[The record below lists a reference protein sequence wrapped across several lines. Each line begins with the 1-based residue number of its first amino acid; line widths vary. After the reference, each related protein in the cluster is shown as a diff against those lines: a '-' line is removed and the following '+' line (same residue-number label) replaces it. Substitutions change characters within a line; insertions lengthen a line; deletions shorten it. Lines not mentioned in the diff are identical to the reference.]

1 MKKQFFIL
9 VLVTLSVTSYG
20 QDYDAQITQKQNEL
34 NSIDEQISQK
44 QNQFILANSA
54 YESESAKYKLAESK
68 MKKANDLYN
77 KGAQNTDIVSPEQLS
92 KLLSDLQQS
101 KKELSEVE
109 LTFKQSEVA
118 KVSLNNEINSLKKQR
133 TQKEIEVYEV
143 QARQFDEG
151 IKQTVWVEGFGES
164 IMDENKTLKQAQD
177 LALVYAKTDAI
188 QKGGRALMAYI
199 QKSNPSGNP
208 SKPIS
213 TETST
218 SDNVQ
223 IVEQDQSGDYGKV
236 QRIMQ
241 GDIIKFTAKVRMKV
255 QSVATYN
262 PYREKIR
269 QLKGLASTES
279 SQQIENTI
287 SSNGSL
293 ILSDGLIAYYP
304 FNGNANDESGNNN
317 NGRISN
323 TTLTSDRN
331 SNNNSAYY
339 FNGKTSYITLPEL
352 NISESFTIT
361 VWVKPENSYSDIPT
375 IFAKWNSSN
384 NSRSITI
391 EFYRNNLNFAI
402 CDDVNQTNGDFQS
415 FFATHPPINTWTFLA
430 FSYNASS
437 GTRKIYVNSTMVN
450 ERKTNSNRISSN
462 NATTYLGTKEF
473 ANMCFY
479 KGTMDEVRIYNRVL
493 SQNEIT
499 ALYRE

>member
-20 QDYDAQITQKQNEL
+20 QDYDAQIKQKQNEL

-54 YESESAKYKLAESK
+54 DESESAKYKLAESK

-133 TQKEIEVYEV
+133 AQKEIEVYEV

-177 LALVYAKTDAI
+177 LALEYAKIDAI
-188 QKGGRALMAYI
+188 KKGGKALTDYI

-208 SKPIS
+208 SNPIS
-213 TETST
+213 TQSVT
-218 SDNVQ
+218 SDKVQ
-223 IVEQDQSGDYGKV
+223 IVEQDQSGDYGKI

-287 SSNGSL
+287 SSNGNL

-317 NGRISN
+317 HATVYGA
-323 TTLTSDRN
+323 TLTTDRN
-331 SNNNSAYY
+331 GNANNAYLFDGSNNKIAINNINIPASNFTVNFLCY
-339 FNGKTSYITLPEL
+339 FNGFKNGGMRLIDKAQAGTD
-352 NISESFTIT
+352 NGF
-361 VWVKPENSYSDIPT
+361 
-375 IFAKWNSSN
+375 
-384 NSRSITI
+384 SI
-391 EFYRNNLNFAI
+391 
-402 CDDVNQTNGDFQS
+402 D
-415 FFATHPPINTWTFLA
+415 THPNSTIRFCGGGDCYNSNINLSVQKW
-430 FSYNASS
+430 YNICVIFDNGNLSFYLD
-437 GTRKIYVNSTMVN
+437 GKFVNSVRTQNNKV
-450 ERKTNSNRISSN
+450 RTNSLPLLFGSPQGSLSQNQFLNGKI
-462 NATTYLGTKEF
+462 
-473 ANMCFY
+473 
-479 KGTMDEVRIYNRVL
+479 DEVRIYNRAL
-493 SQNEIT
+493 NLDEIRT
-499 ALYRE
+499 LYGE